1 VFEQNHRA
9 SVADVRR
16 LLGSL
21 VFLSLVTQPGTALA
35 ACASDPTDIS
45 YKRMI
50 RTGTTGDD
58 YFHRMIIGRVAAV
71 RDPGDE
77 GGKAIAVVAVGA
89 HPTGFVPLVA
99 RVRFDKLPS
108 GVWVEDH
115 IEFGVG
121 ERWVILVRGKKDGSY
136 VHDGGCGQTQA
147 LSPYRFRQLLRLAK
161 RT

>member
-1 VFEQNHRA
+1 M
-9 SVADVRR
+9 
-16 LLGSL
+16 
-21 VFLSLVTQPGTALA
+21 FLSLAIQPGTAHA
-35 ACASDPTDIS
+35 ACVSDPTDIS
-45 YKRMI
+45 YKQMI

-99 RVRFDKLPS
+99 RVRFDKLPP

-115 IEFGVG
+115 IEFAVG
-121 ERWVILVRGKKDGSY
+121 ERWVIISRRKNDGSY

-147 LSPYRFRQLLRLAK
+147 VSLYRFRQLLRLAD
-161 RT
+161 RA